1 MYRQNDKNSR
11 CTQAMDKVEL
21 YNNNDN
27 YSMIAYSENSKD
39 VERSLLHLTRVFSM
53 MLSIKLKF

>member
-1 MYRQNDKNSR
+1 MYRQNDKNNR

-27 YSMIAYSENSKD
+27 YSMIAYSENSKG
-39 VERSLLHLTRVFSM
+39 VERSLLHRTRVFSM